1 MSDRSERSGLRTCGR
16 SLPGP
21 SRLLSWGRRG
31 SLAGSCQGLPRIRA
45 GCVGCACFCG
55 KTWKAGST
63 GARAGLASPQLVS
76 CSCCDKVP
84 HTRGLNCA
92 GLFSELQGPGEPPPG
107 PASGR
112 CLLCVTGDAPPLTP
126 ASASVVTAS
135 PLTPDPQDPGRYLG
149 PPGIQLA
156 SRCRVSGSLPDPHPP
171 SAFVG

>member
-1 MSDRSERSGLRTCGR
+1 MSDRSERSGLRTFGR

-21 SRLLSWGRRG
+21 SRLLSWGRPG

-76 CSCCDKVP
+76 CSHCGKVP
-84 HTRGLNCA
+84 HVRGLNHA
-92 GLFSELQGPGEPPPG
+92 GLFSELRGPGEPPPG

-112 CLLCVTGDAPPLTP
+112 CLLCVTGDAPPSPRPLPLFHHFP
-126 ASASVVTAS
+126 A
-135 PLTPDPQDPGRYLG
+135 DPR
-149 PPGIQLA
+149 PPGPW
-156 SRCRVSGSLPDPHPP
+156 SLPRAHGDPAGLPV
-171 SAFVG
+171 SSLRVQT